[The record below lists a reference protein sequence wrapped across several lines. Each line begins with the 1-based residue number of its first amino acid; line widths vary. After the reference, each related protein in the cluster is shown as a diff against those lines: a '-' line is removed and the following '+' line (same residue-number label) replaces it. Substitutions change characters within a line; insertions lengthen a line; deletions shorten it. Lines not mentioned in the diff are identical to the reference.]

1 MTDDDTNSP
10 GSICVK
16 ELKSG
21 DNVLQFF
28 ELKSKESRKTRSG
41 QDYLDLVLS
50 DATGAISGKM
60 WPESVRKWGQDFNP
74 GDVVKVE
81 ARVEA
86 YRDRPQLV
94 VDKIRRV
101 DPSEIPDLSALIRVS
116 PFDSNGL
123 FDEVRST
130 ATSLE
135 PPELAELVVEILD
148 RHAEAIKTFP
158 AARRIHHAYRGGLIE
173 HIATVSRKV
182 EAILRLEKNVNRGIA
197 LAGAILHDIGKV
209 YELSPAGGGR
219 TTDGRLIGH
228 LIQGV
233 SLVRETAIEKGVVEC
248 AWLREVEHILLSHH
262 GETQFGSPVKPLTR
276 EAILVHFID
285 NLDAKLKIIN
295 EALESVELDGFTAYN
310 KWLEGRA
317 FAGSQPL
324 PEEDDDV
331 GN

>member
-1 MTDDDTNSP
+1 MTGDATNNV
-10 GSICVK
+10 SICVRD
-16 ELKSG
+16 LKSG

-28 ELKSKESRKTRSG
+28 ELRSKEPRKTRAG
-41 QDYLDLVLS
+41 QDYLDLVLG

-74 GDVVKVE
+74 GDIVKVE
-81 ARVEA
+81 GRVEA

-94 VDKIRRV
+94 VDKIRLA

-116 PFDSNGL
+116 PFDSESL
-123 FDEVRST
+123 FEEVKST
-130 ATSLE
+130 AESLE
-135 PPELAELVVEILD
+135 PPELAQLVVEILD
-148 RHAEAIKTFP
+148 RHADAIKTFP
-158 AARRIHHAYRGGLIE
+158 AARMIHHAYRGGLIE
-173 HIATVSRKV
+173 HIATVTRKV
-182 EAILRLEKNVNRGIA
+182 EAILKLEKNINRGIA
-197 LAGAILHDIGKV
+197 LAGAILHDIGKIH
-209 YELSPAGGGR
+209 ELSPSGGGR
-219 TTDGRLIGH
+219 TTEGRLIGH
-228 LIQGV
+228 LILGV
-233 SLVRETAIEKGVVEC
+233 NLVREIAVEQGVVDR

-317 FAGSQPL
+317 FAGSQSL

-331 GN
+331 GD